1 MRAWRLLVL
10 TAAIHL
16 VLAAPAL
23 AAEATGVDKKIQDAL
38 GPVSD
43 AIETVVFYAVPIG
56 GAELPLIVV
65 WLIAGAVF
73 FTVYLRFINLRG
85 FRHSFDV
92 VRGAY
97 DDPDDPG
104 ETTHFHALI
113 TALSA
118 T

>member
-23 AAEATGVDKKIQDAL
+23 AAEATGVDKTIQDAL

-56 GAELPLIVV
+56 GADLPLIVV

-73 FTVYLRFINLRG
+73 FTVYLLPAVHQPAR
-85 FRHSFDV
+85 V
-92 VRGAY
+92 
-97 DDPDDPG
+97 P
-104 ETTHFHALI
+104 AL
-113 TALSA
+113 L
-118 T
+118 